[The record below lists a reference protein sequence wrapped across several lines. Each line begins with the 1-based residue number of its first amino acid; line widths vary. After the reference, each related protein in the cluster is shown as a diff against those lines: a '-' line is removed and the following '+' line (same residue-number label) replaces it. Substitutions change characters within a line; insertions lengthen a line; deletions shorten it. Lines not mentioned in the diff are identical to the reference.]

1 MALTTVLRTNVLHC
15 DILSP
20 HWPKSGGQKIFLARS
35 ARKLVPPTFKTVSPP
50 MRDCHFLVLNGQ
62 NILQY
67 IFKTSAERFELQ
79 IVTTTHR
86 RRNGF
91 EVDGHKVR
99 RKF

>member
-1 MALTTVLRTNVLHC
+1 MEVVDFHNDL
-15 DILSP
+15 
-20 HWPKSGGQKIFLARS
+20 W
-35 ARKLVPPTFKTVSPP
+35 TVSDDIINKFNVYKV
-50 MRDCHFLVLNGQ
+50 RDCHFLVLNGQ
-62 NILQY
+62 LQNIFQY

-86 RRNGF
+86 RQNGF